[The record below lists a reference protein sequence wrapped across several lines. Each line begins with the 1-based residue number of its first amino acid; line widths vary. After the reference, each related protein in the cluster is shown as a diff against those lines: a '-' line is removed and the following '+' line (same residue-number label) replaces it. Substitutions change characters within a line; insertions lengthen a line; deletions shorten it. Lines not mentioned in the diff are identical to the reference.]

1 MFITMNV
8 NYGPFKRGFKYKVIG
23 YGYDWTL
30 VCHNGKNYYLNNN
43 FVTDFVE
50 NAKFEREY
58 DDYEVE
64 LEDNIIFQ

>member
-1 MFITMNV
+1 MNV

-23 YGYDWTL
+23 HGYDWTL
-30 VCHNGKNYYLNNN
+30 VCLNGKNYYLNNN
-43 FVTDFVE
+43 FITSFVE
-50 NAKFEREY
+50 NTKFERQY